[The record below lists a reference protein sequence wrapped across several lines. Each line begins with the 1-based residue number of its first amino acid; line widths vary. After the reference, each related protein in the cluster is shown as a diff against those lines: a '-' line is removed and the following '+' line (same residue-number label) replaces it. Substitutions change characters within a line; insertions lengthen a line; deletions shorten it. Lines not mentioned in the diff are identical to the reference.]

1 MTKIFK
7 SALLVATAAVS
18 FAAIPALA
26 DSSVLVVDFDQVFQN
41 SAAAKSGTQQLR
53 TKYDSQLSARRTAFQ
68 SAAQA
73 YNTQVE
79 SAKKTAKPGTPIPA
93 ATQSALQ
100 QAGERAQAAEQ
111 ALQEVQQEVNQAAA
125 YVRQQIIEHAG
136 PVAEQIRAERK
147 AAIVMSKDA
156 TLASDPAADV
166 TTTLVQRLDASFPTP
181 SIVVPQQGAAPAAAT
196 TTPGNPKAT
205 QGR

>member
-7 SALLVATAAVS
+7 SALFAATAAVT
-18 FAAIPALA
+18 FAAVPALA
-26 DSSVLVVDFDQVFQN
+26 DSSVLVVDFDTVFQN

-53 TKYDSQLSARRTAFQ
+53 AKYDAQLTARRNAFQ
-68 SAAQA
+68 AAAQT

-79 SAKKTAKPGTPIPA
+79 TAKKTVKPGTPIPP
-93 ATQSALQ
+93 ATQTALQ
-100 QAGERAQAAEQ
+100 QAGEKAQAAEQ
-111 ALQEVQQEVNQAAA
+111 ALQDIQQEVNQTAS

-156 TLASDPAADV
+156 TLASDPANDV
-166 TTTLVQRLDASFPTP
+166 TAQVVQRLDAAFPTP
-181 SIVVPQQGAAPAAAT
+181 SIVVPQQGAAPAGVAPSNAQA
-196 TTPGNPKAT
+196 P

>member
-7 SALLVATAAVS
+7 SALLVATAAAS

-53 TKYDSQLSARRTAFQ
+53 TKYDAQLNQRRTAFQ
-68 SAAQA
+68 AAAQT
-73 YNTQVE
+73 YNSQVE
-79 SAKKTAKPGTPIPA
+79 TAKKTAKPGTPIPA
-93 ATQSALQ
+93 ATQNALQ

-111 ALQEVQQEVNQAAA
+111 SLQDLQQEVNQSAA

-147 AAIVMSKDA
+147 AAVVTSKDA
-156 TLASDPAADV
+156 TLASDPANDI

-181 SIVVPQQGAAPAAAT
+181 SVTPPQQAAAPTAAS
-196 TTPGNPKAT
+196 PKAT